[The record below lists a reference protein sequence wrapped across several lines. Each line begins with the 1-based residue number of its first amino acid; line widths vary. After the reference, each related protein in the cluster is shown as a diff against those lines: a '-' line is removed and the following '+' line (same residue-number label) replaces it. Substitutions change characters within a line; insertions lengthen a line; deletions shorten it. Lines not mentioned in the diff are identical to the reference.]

1 MEIRCINAEN
11 YKLTVDKVYQAETD
25 GRDFYKLLN
34 DNNVGVRYHKR
45 LFEATGNTRP
55 AAPARPTPPPPPPP
69 RTEAD
74 LVASITVRDGHVVF
88 TDFDRTE
95 KRVANQFSGTGS
107 AISCGA
113 IQVIG
118 INGQIQT
125 IDVLFELTEDD
136 FITIRK
142 ALFKKCIEQYVQRN
156 IARAQAFAL
165 LSTNTSGRDNGHEAD
180 EDMLSVL
187 DEVAEVNTASRENP
201 NSRRQIKVWV
211 LQGIA

>member
-11 YKLTVDKVYQAETD
+11 YKLTVDKVYQAELD

-34 DNNVGVRYHKR
+34 DNNIGVRYHKR
-45 LFEATGNTRP
+45 LFELATAT
-55 AAPARPTPPPPPPP
+55 PARPARPATPPPPPP

-74 LVASITVRDGHVVF
+74 LVQSITVRGGNVVF

-95 KRVANQFSGTGS
+95 KIVNSVFTGTGS
-107 AISCGA
+107 AISCGV
-113 IQVIG
+113 IQVNN
-118 INGQIQT
+118 INGQIQE
-125 IDVLFELTEDD
+125 IDGFFDLDEDD

-142 ALFKKCIEQYVQRN
+142 ALFKKCIEQYVQRT
-156 IARAQAFAL
+156 IARTQAFAL

-180 EDMLSVL
+180 EDMLAVL

-211 LQGIA
+211 LQGRA